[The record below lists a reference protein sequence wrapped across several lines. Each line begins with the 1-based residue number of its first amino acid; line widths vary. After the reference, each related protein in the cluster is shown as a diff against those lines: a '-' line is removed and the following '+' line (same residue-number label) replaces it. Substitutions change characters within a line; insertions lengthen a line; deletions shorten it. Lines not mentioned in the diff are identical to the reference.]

1 MFEKNSSGFRQRNSV
16 FRAIK
21 KRHSEF
27 LFQRFDLKCDCR
39 LCEIESFGSL
49 SEIQIIGNC
58 AEDLQSEIFHFG
70 SSCKPLSLS
79 ARCKWYLPL
88 HPIGLRDP
96 TGCLPTR
103 KNRPCVMARPVSAP
117 RLLGREGF
125 LKVIVDP
132 IFASNSYPGWLIC
145 HSWILYSS
153 STAGRLTRYKPSA
166 VSRNVVPVSSSVILS
181 RTCFTSPTGLGCS
194 GFERSTT

>member
-79 ARCKWYLPL
+79 ARCKWYLTL
-88 HPIGLRDP
+88 HPIGPARSNGLSTHKEKQALRH
-96 TGCLPTR
+96 G
-103 KNRPCVMARPVSAP
+103 KA
-117 RLLGREGF
+117 
-125 LKVIVDP
+125 
-132 IFASNSYPGWLIC
+132 
-145 HSWILYSS
+145 
-153 STAGRLTRYKPSA
+153 
-166 VSRNVVPVSSSVILS
+166 
-181 RTCFTSPTGLGCS
+181 CFSPTS
-194 GFERSTT
+194 VR

>member
-1 MFEKNSSGFRQRNSV
+1 VFEKNSSGFRQRNSV

-79 ARCKWYLPL
+79 ARCKMVPNITSDWTCAIQRAVYPQGKTG
-88 HPIGLRDP
+88 PASWQGLFQHHV
-96 TGCLPTR
+96 C
-103 KNRPCVMARPVSAP
+103 
-117 RLLGREGF
+117 
-125 LKVIVDP
+125 
-132 IFASNSYPGWLIC
+132 
-145 HSWILYSS
+145 
-153 STAGRLTRYKPSA
+153 
-166 VSRNVVPVSSSVILS
+166 
-181 RTCFTSPTGLGCS
+181 
-194 GFERSTT
+194 